1 LRFDAPLTNAQ
12 FHPRNSEI
20 ILATLSSEV
29 VLVDLRKGGGTWSLR
44 HDLEEEDEMVDGME
58 VDEDQQT
65 KPAKKRYLSLSLK
78 EWGLADGQFCTD
90 ECDMVALWV

>member
-1 LRFDAPLTNAQ
+1 
-12 FHPRNSEI
+12 
-20 ILATLSSEV
+20 LAILSSEV

-65 KPAKKRYLSLSLK
+65 KPAKKRHVSLSLSLSLV
-78 EWGLADGQFCTD
+78 ERGLADGQFCAD